1 MSPNKLSS
9 CKMLLITEIKE
20 VTSIKLV
27 LRSTAVRNLT
37 MWGGLFISWFFFF
50 CDCYCPFIMWFIK
63 LLLYML
69 RIWEMPTRKVLECC
83 KQSVKDDL
91 VAVQKIKVPEEK
103 QKLETWFM
111 KLQKGTK
118 FLQGSKQKATF
129 VIFWKKKDICAWSN
143 ERLICLVEKI
153 SKQKSIVALAWL
165 LLTTV
170 IKIYNKK
177 EELSHNMC

>member
-37 MWGGLFISWFFFF
+37 MWGGLFISWFSF
-50 CDCYCPFIMWFIK
+50 CDCCCSFIVWFIK

-91 VAVQKIKVPEEK
+91 VSVQKIKVPEEK
-103 QKLETWFM
+103 QNLETWFM

-118 FLQGSKQKATF
+118 FLQGIKQKATF
-129 VIFWKKKDICAWSN
+129 VIFWKK
-143 ERLICLVEKI
+143 RYLCLVQWKTDLFGGENFKTEEYCG
-153 SKQKSIVALAWL
+153 SSM
-165 LLTTV
+165 V
-170 IKIYNKK
+170 IA
-177 EELSHNMC
+177 HNCYQDLQ